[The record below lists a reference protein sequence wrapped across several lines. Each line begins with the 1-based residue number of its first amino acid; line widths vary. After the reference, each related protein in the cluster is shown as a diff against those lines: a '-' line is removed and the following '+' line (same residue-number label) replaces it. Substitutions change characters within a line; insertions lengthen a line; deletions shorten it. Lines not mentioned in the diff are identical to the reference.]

1 MVEGTAGIG
10 AGTDR
15 PGDDDLAAQSRARW
29 GHLSD
34 EEFAELQASA
44 DDPGTWPVSD
54 DGLIEPIIGWSV
66 VFPEDGTL
74 SELLFRSEVEA
85 RRAAENIPAAVVSSF
100 RTPDASWHQWRDAG
114 GSGTSDLS
122 QSWS

>member
-10 AGTDR
+10 AGADR

-44 DDPGTWPVSD
+44 DDPGTWPVGD
-54 DGLIEPIIGWSV
+54 DGMIEPVIGWSV

-74 SELLFRSEVEA
+74 AELLFRSEVVA
-85 RRAAENIPAAVVSSF
+85 RRAAENIPAAVISSF
-100 RTPDASWHQWRDAG
+100 RTPDASWHQWQDAG
-114 GSGTSDLS
+114 NPGPAARG